1 MQFKATTIPGTY
13 EVLLQ
18 RLEDERGYFART
30 WCAREFAAQGLPDV
44 CVQASVS
51 HNAERG
57 TLRGL
62 HFQWPPSREGKLVR
76 CEQGAVYDVALD
88 LRPDSPT
95 FLEHLAVT
103 LEAARGNAL
112 YIPAGVAHGFQ
123 ALEDDTRVLY
133 FMSDFYAPELADG
146 VRFDD
151 PAFGIDWPLPVSQIA
166 PRDRDCPDFDRAAH
180 VERVHAG
187 PGWGSA

>member
-1 MQFKATTIPGTY
+1 MQFKATTIPGTC

-18 RLEDERGYFART
+18 RLEDERGHFARA
-30 WCAREFAAQGLPDV
+30 WCAREFATQGLPDA

-51 HNAERG
+51 HNADRG

-62 HFQWPPSREGKLVR
+62 HFQWPPSQEGKLVR
-76 CEQGAVYDVALD
+76 CEQGAVHDVALD

-95 FLEHLAVT
+95 FLEHVAVV

-112 YIPAGVAHGFQ
+112 FIPPGVAHGFQ
-123 ALEDDTRVLY
+123 VLEDDTRVLY
-133 FMSDFYAPELADG
+133 LMSDFFAPELAGG

-151 PAFGIDWPLPVSQIA
+151 PAFGIDWPLPVSRIT
-166 PRDRDCPDFDRAAH
+166 PRDREFPDFDKAVH
-180 VERVHAG
+180 VERVRAG
-187 PGWGSA
+187 PRWESG